1 MLRAFGHGKNMI
13 MHTQGRTF
21 LPVALAAALSL
32 GPAGLARADDH
43 ATPVQAADSSLA
55 QAAPINAAPLP
66 ARRGGANEALPP
78 LSPAAPPSSIVEK
91 PEPPPAAAPLSN
103 APKFLLRDVTVDGNT
118 VLAPSA
124 IDAVIAPYRGKK
136 ITIGD
141 LDEIRRQLT
150 RLYIEAG
157 FINSGVVI
165 PNQDVT
171 GGLVQMHAV
180 EGKITDIEVAGAHWF
195 KPDYFEARLAQ
206 ALTTPFNVRDAETE
220 QQILLQDPL
229 VGRLNIELL
238 PGATPGEAHMKA
250 DLTEGPQYSVG
261 LQIAND
267 QSPTVGEVRGQIQ
280 GSVANL
286 YGYGDVLTAQYGRS
300 DGLNDGSL
308 SYSIPVD
315 THDTRVSLRYDRNG
329 TLVVDP
335 ALAPLNVTSD
345 YSSLSLGVTRPVYRT
360 PSENLTLGL
369 SLDWRRAQSF
379 LLGTPFPFSAGADP
393 NGRTNVTA
401 LRFTQSWLEH
411 DADHALGLRSTF
423 SFGLNLLDS
432 TVEPPI
438 PGVATA
444 SSQFFSWLGQ
454 AQYVRRV
461 FDDWEAVFRTDIQL
475 SDSPLFPIEQ
485 FALGGIDTVRGYRQ
499 YLTVTDDALFASAEL
514 RIPITKLKLPYLSH
528 GEDAGTIQLT
538 PFYDFGRGW
547 NVGRTTFNPQD
558 ISSIGIGF
566 RWLIG
571 SDTTAE
577 LYYGHALRHVPVG
590 TALQDRGIHFQ
601 LTTALF

>member
-1 MLRAFGHGKNMI
+1 MTIGKHGRRLLVAA
-13 MHTQGRTF
+13 TAV
-21 LPVALAAALSL
+21 LCLSVPALADESAVAS
-32 GPAGLARADDH
+32 
-43 ATPVQAADSSLA
+43 QAADSTLA
-55 QAAPINAAPLP
+55 QAAPLP

-78 LSPAAPPSSIVEK
+78 LAPAATLPAVVT
-91 PEPPPAAAPLSN
+91 EPQLPAPAAPLSD
-103 APKFLLRDVTVDGNT
+103 APKFLLRDITVDGNT
-118 VLAPSA
+118 VLDPMAV
-124 IDAVIAPYRGKK
+124 DAVIAPYRGKMV
-136 ITIGD
+136 TIGD
-141 LDEIRRQLT
+141 LDEVRRQLT
-150 RLYIEAG
+150 LLYIKAG
-157 FINSGVVI
+157 YINSGVII
-165 PNQDVT
+165 PNQNVADGLVRFHAIEGRVT
-171 GGLVQMHAV
+171 G
-180 EGKITDIEVAGAHWF
+180 IEIAGTHWF
-195 KPDYFEARLAQ
+195 KPDYFESRLAQ
-206 ALTTPFNVRDAETE
+206 SLNTPFNVRDAEVE

-238 PGATPGEAHMKA
+238 PGAAPGEAHMKA

-286 YGYGDVLTAQYGRS
+286 YGYGDVLSAQYGRS
-300 DGLNDGSL
+300 DGLNDGSI
-308 SYSIPVD
+308 SYSLPID
-315 THDTRVSLRYDRNG
+315 SHDTRVSLRYDRNG

-345 YSSLSLGVTRPVYRT
+345 YSSLSLGVSRPIYRT
-360 PSENLTLGL
+360 PEQNLTLGL

-379 LLGTPFPFSAGADP
+379 LLGTPFPFSAGADL

-401 LRFTQSWLEH
+401 LRFTQSWLDH

-423 SFGLNLLDS
+423 SFGLNLLDA

-444 SSQFFSWLGQ
+444 SGQFFSWLGQ
-454 AQYVRRV
+454 AQYVHRI
-461 FDDWEAVFRTDIQL
+461 FDDWEVVGCGYLQL

-514 RIPITKLKLPYLSH
+514 RIPIAKLKLPYLSH
-528 GEDAGTIQLT
+528 GDDAGTIQLT

-547 NVGRTTFNPQD
+547 NVGRTTADPQD
-558 ISSIGIGF
+558 ISSVGLGF

-571 SDTTAE
+571 EGTTAE
-577 LYYGHALRHVPVG
+577 FYYGHALRHVPVD
-590 TALQDRGIHFQ
+590 TSLQDRGIHFRV
-601 LTTALF
+601 TTALF